1 MKENENILNRFF
13 NLRQEDLIDEMGKD
27 RENLKHLLKQIN
39 ISQIDDIIDG
49 LPKEYNYIKNEL
61 YQKIENLIGDYEIK
75 MAYYNKKYYKQGFYD
90 AIMINNKCKK
100 KYF

>member
-49 LPKEYNYIKNEL
+49 LPKEYNYIK
-61 YQKIENLIGDYEIK
+61 I
-75 MAYYNKKYYKQGFYD
+75 
-90 AIMINNKCKK
+90 
-100 KYF
+100 

>member
-90 AIMINNKCKK
+90 AVKLNCICKK
-100 KYF
+100 

>member
-90 AIMINNKCKK
+90 AIMINSKCKK